1 MSYRKLFKISILV
14 LAVAAIALVLLPAS
28 ATAQSKITCISGGGC
43 ASCWGQCQNGFVCS
57 SWGCSDG
64 TSGGGCSP
72 CVFAQK
78 QPSDLQKGTHGEQR
92 DKVLLARLLSKDPE
106 LSQALRSLK

>member
-1 MSYRKLFKISILV
+1 LV
-14 LAVAAIALVLLPAS
+14 LAVAVIGLALLPAS
-28 ATAQSKITCISGGGC
+28 ANAQGKITCIEGGGC

-78 QPSDLQKGTHGEQR
+78 QPSDLQKGTPHGER
-92 DKVLLARLLSKDPE
+92 GEKALLAQLLSKDTE
-106 LSQALRSLK
+106 VVRAMRSLK